1 MKATI
6 DMNNLLPDYKT
17 AKPYLLAQS
26 AIKSAGR
33 IGYFNIITL
42 GVVGLLAWEQ

>member
-1 MKATI
+1 
-6 DMNNLLPDYKT
+6 MNNLLPDYKT

-33 IGYFNIITL
+33 IGYLNIITV
-42 GVVGLLAWEQ
+42 GIVGLFVWEQ